1 MQLVQINVQNKD
13 FEKLMEIY
21 DIARQQ
27 LVFQF
32 EMLKQALK
40 EYCKY
45 DVIDHITSRIK
56 SPESI
61 IGKMQKKKLE
71 MNYQNLIENI
81 NDISGIRIVCT
92 FKDDIK
98 RVKELIKRMQTVE
111 VLKEKDFINKP
122 KKSGYSAYH
131 IIVEIPMKYEGQ
143 DIYVKSEVQ
152 ICTMAMNFWSTAEHK
167 IKYKA
172 KGKLSKIDSKKMEL
186 YAKIINKIEEKIK
199 NIYRKNINV

>member
-1 MQLVQINVQNKD
+1 MQLVTINVRNKD

-21 DIARQQ
+21 DEARKQ

-32 EMLKQALK
+32 ETLKQALE

-45 DVIDHITSRIK
+45 NVIEQITSRIK

-61 IGKMQKKKLE
+61 IGKMQKKNLE
-71 MNYQNLIENI
+71 INYKNLIENI
-81 NDISGIRIVCT
+81 NDISGIRIICT

-98 RVKELIKRMQTVE
+98 RVTELIRKMSNIE
-111 VLKEKDFINKP
+111 ILKEKDFISKP

-131 IIVEIPMKYEGQ
+131 IIVEIPMKYENQ
-143 DIYVKSEVQ
+143 EVYVKTEIQ

-172 KGKLSKIDSKKMEL
+172 KGKLSKLDSKKMEI

-199 NIYRKNINV
+199 KIYRKNINV

>member
-1 MQLVQINVQNKD
+1 MQLVPINVQNKD
-13 FEKLMEIY
+13 FEKLMGIY
-21 DIARQQ
+21 DKARGQ

-32 EMLKQALK
+32 EMLKQALE

-61 IGKMQKKKLE
+61 IGKMQKKNLDI
-71 MNYQNLIENI
+71 NYKNLIEKI
-81 NDISGIRIVCT
+81 NDISGIRIICT

-98 RVKELIKRMQTVE
+98 RVKELIKRIPNIE
-111 VLKEKDFINKP
+111 ILNEKDFINKP

-143 DIYVKSEVQ
+143 DIYVKSEIQ
-152 ICTMAMNFWSTAEHK
+152 ICTMAMNFWATAEHK
-167 IKYKA
+167 IKYKT
-172 KGKLSKIDSKKMEL
+172 KGKLSKIDSKKMEV
-186 YAKIINKIEEKIK
+186 YAKIIDKIEEKIK
-199 NIYRKNINV
+199 KIYRKNINV